1 MKKTKYIT
9 SGGLAFSEEKDMK
22 KLQRFSREGWHL
34 KDFAFMGY
42 TLEKGEPADFIYSID
57 YRTLED
63 GEEDEYLDVFDSSG
77 WSHVASAATIHL
89 FRAPAGTKPLYTD
102 RETTVEKYGR
112 NSAWIGKAALPLVLL
127 TGIAWAGAIL
137 STGILNA
144 FLFVAAV
151 ILTVMAVPAAWTALT
166 AYENKWK
173 AAGRIKAASLAKVL
187 PFLIV
192 MGALIAFVG
201 FSNTNA
207 AVKMFLSM
215 LAGALALPLLVWAV
229 MASANRLRAK

>member
-22 KLQRFSREGWHL
+22 KLQRFSREGWHA

-42 TLEKGEPADFIYSID
+42 TLEKGEPADFIYSVD

-63 GEEDEYLDVFDSSG
+63 GEEGEYLDVFDSSG
-77 WSHVASAATIHL
+77 WSHVTSAANIHL
-89 FRAPAGTKPLYTD
+89 FRAHAETKSIYTD
-102 RETTVEKYGR
+102 RETTIEKYGR
-112 NSAWIGKAALPLVLL
+112 NSALVGKAALPLVLL
-127 TGIAWAGAIL
+127 TVLTWAGAVM

-144 FLFVAAV
+144 VLLFIAIV
-151 ILTVMAVPAAWTALT
+151 LTIVAVPAAWTALT
-166 AYENKWK
+166 AYQNKWE
-173 AAGRIKAASLAKVL
+173 AAGRRKAANVAKVL

-192 MGALIAFVG
+192 MAALISFVG
-201 FSNTNA
+201 FSSMSA

-215 LAGALALPLLVWAV
+215 LAGAIAVPAIVWAV
-229 MASANRLRAK
+229 MALSNSVRAK